1 MDEINLKVIKGYGSF
16 AKVFDHG
23 RKFYLGKALLAACF
37 RPCREISG
45 KSGIPNDEANIVHY
59 GVSIRR
65 KAARR
70 AVMRNRIKRL
80 LRESIRRNI
89 GDFIL
94 DNGNCPFEYL
104 IVIWNDI
111 PEHPGLIKLEDVE
124 PVVKTGLQK
133 AFDYYL
139 KKRTSQ

>member
-1 MDEINLKVIKGYGSF
+1 MDEINLKTIKGYGSF

-23 RKFYLGKALLAACF
+23 RKFYLGKALLASCY
-37 RPCREISG
+37 RPCPEIRKESD
-45 KSGIPNDEANIVHY
+45 SLNDQTNIVHY

-104 IVIWNDI
+104 VVIWNEI
-111 PEHPGLIKLEDVE
+111 QEHPKLINLNDVE
-124 PVVKTGLQK
+124 PVVKSGLQK

-139 KKRTSQ
+139 KKRIS